1 MAAKLIDTLSFTL
14 NGRKVKVQI
23 APDTMLFALL
33 REQGCASVRCAC
45 ETTNCGL
52 CTVWLDGDPVLSCS
66 VPAARVEGHT
76 ITTLEGRIRGA
87 GPRDGCRR
95 RRAVRFLRPRPYHER
110 AGACPA
116 PPRRTRPRRH
126 ARGALAPARRQSVP
140 LQRYEPAARAIVRFL
155 NESGVQV
162 GFEMP
167 ELPVN
172 NTSSDGVSYKQI
184 THKQP
189 KKDSKAL
196 LEGRP
201 VYTGDLVPAGALI
214 VKLKRSP
221 YARAKIRSID
231 TSRALKVPGVVGV
244 YTYEDVPKRRF
255 TIAGQSYPQ
264 PSPLRPP
271 DSREPRPLPKRR
283 GGDCRRRD
291 RGSRRQRRSSSLR
304 STMRCSSRCST
315 LPRRSITTSWFTPRA
330 T

>member
-1 MAAKLIDTLSFTL
+1 MAAKLIDLSFTL

-66 VPAARVEGHT
+66 VPAARVEGRSV
-76 ITTLEGRIRGA
+76 TTLEGLKA
-87 GPRDGCRR
+87 
-95 RRAVRFLRPRPYHER
+95 ESE
-110 AGACPA
+110 
-116 PPRRTRPRRH
+116 
-126 ARGALAPARRQSVP
+126 ALAHAMAAEGAEQCGFCAPGLIMNVLALARAAKEDPSLVATREELSRQLAGNLCRCSG
-140 LQRYEPAARAIVRFL
+140 YESQLRAIVRFL

-172 NTSSDGVSYKQI
+172 DTSCDGVSYKQI

-264 PSPLRPP
+264 PSPYDRLILENLVRYQN
-271 DSREPRPLPKRR
+271 EEVAIVAAETR
-283 GGDCRRRD
+283 GG
-291 RGSRRQRRSSSLR
+291 RRQGTQAHQGRLR
-304 STMRCSSRCST
+304 GA
-315 LPRRSITTSWFTPRA
+315 RA
-330 T
+330 PARLYPGAR